1 MHPKIIPRIFGLS
14 NFHNRLEKCAYTQF
28 GRILWKIE
36 YLIIFYIFYTT
47 KPNKKL
53 SYSRY
58 VISALCGN
66 QTCYSPPWVVT
77 LVFWVGYFNSALNP
91 LIYAYFNRE
100 FRVAF
105 KKTLQSCCQM
115 MSKLLCW
122 RWKKQQNAPIS
133 YSNASSEVPGNYITR
148 DHNIVP
154 RCSYNISEGEIVN
167 LHSEAVI

>member
-1 MHPKIIPRIFGLS
+1 MLTSIK
-14 NFHNRLEKCAYTQF
+14 
-28 GRILWKIE
+28 
-36 YLIIFYIFYTT
+36 T
-47 KPNKKL
+47 KVPEM
-53 SYSRY
+53 Y

-66 QTCYSPPWVVT
+66 QLCYSPPWVVT

-115 MSKLLCW
+115 MSKVACW
-122 RWKKQQNAPIS
+122 RRSKQREAPIS
-133 YSNASSEVPGNYITR
+133 YSNASSEIPGNYITR
-148 DHNIVP
+148 DQTIP

-167 LHSEAVI
+167 FQNEAII